1 MIMGDVISI
10 RVPSRLKE
18 KMEALKDRVKWSK
31 EIRKFIEEKVKE
43 LWREKVLEEI
53 DKVVEQLPEVPKGTV
68 TKYVRE
74 DRDSN

>member
-1 MIMGDVISI
+1 MGDVISI

-31 EIRKFIEEKVKE
+31 EIRKFIEKRDKE

>member
-31 EIRKFIEEKVKE
+31 EIRKFIEGKVKE

>member
-1 MIMGDVISI
+1 MGDVISI

-31 EIRKFIEEKVKE
+31 EIRKFIEGKVKE

>member
-1 MIMGDVISI
+1 MGDVISI

-31 EIRKFIEEKVKE
+31 EIRKFIEKKVKE

-53 DKVVEQLPEVPKGTV
+53 DKVIEQLPEVPKGTV

>member
-1 MIMGDVISI
+1 MGDVISI
-10 RVPSRLKE
+10 RIPPRLKE

-31 EIRKFIEEKVKE
+31 EIKKFIEKKVKE

-53 DKVVEQLPEVPKGTV
+53 DKVIEQLPEVPKGTA

-74 DRDSN
+74 DRDRN

>member
-1 MIMGDVISI
+1 MGSI
-10 RVPSRLKE
+10 ICVRVPSQLKK
-18 KMEALKDRVKWSK
+18 KMETLKDRVKWSK

-53 DKVVEQLPEVPKGTV
+53 DEVIERLPEVPKGTV